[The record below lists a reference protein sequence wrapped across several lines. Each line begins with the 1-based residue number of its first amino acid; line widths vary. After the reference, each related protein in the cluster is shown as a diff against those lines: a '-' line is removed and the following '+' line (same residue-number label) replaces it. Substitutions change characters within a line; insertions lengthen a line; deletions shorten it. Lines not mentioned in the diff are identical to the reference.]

1 MQPRLKLSILAAVAA
16 AVTMPPPEKKQRTH
30 AHQQPNPPVF
40 PESVVVFA
48 PDDRN
53 ISETMAARSEVLNDR
68 ARGHFSSERLAF
80 LFKPGRYDDVEAKI
94 GYYTSVTGLGASP
107 DDVVFTGAR
116 GIYVD
121 AMDPQQAGSLD
132 TFWRSGDNFRHEATE
147 GFRWAVSQAAPL
159 RRIHAAGDLELFDP
173 TARVNYASGGYL
185 GNSIVEGNLVLG
197 SQQQWISRNVDL
209 RGITSGGAWSNVYVG
224 CAGALPAPSAAGA
237 EPRVSVV
244 DQAPVIAA
252 KPYIVIDDVGRY
264 TLRVPRVAKD
274 VVGAALDSPYRD
286 VPFESVFVAD
296 ASRHGAR
303 EINEA
308 LASGLDVV
316 LAPGIFQL
324 ADSIRMGR
332 PGAVVMGLGYA
343 TLVAP
348 VSGEPCVI
356 AEDAGGMRLASV
368 VLQANE
374 VPAGV
379 DSSLLRWGGDGSE
392 SDPSVL
398 SDVFCRVGGPGS
410 LKVRA
415 SIMVHVAASHVIL
428 DNLWLWR
435 ADHAELAPGEQP
447 RPGEQY
453 HLVVPGECSVAN
465 GLIVDGDDVTA
476 YGLAVEHTDQD
487 QVIWRGERGRTYF
500 YQCELPYDVNQTM
513 FGDKGYAGYRVDAAV
528 KKHKGEAL
536 GIYSYFRDYPCLV
549 QAAIVAPDTA
559 EVTFANA
566 FTKKLRGHEGIL
578 SVERYE
584 TAAWRAADARFQK
597 YY

>member
-1 MQPRLKLSILAAVAA
+1 MRLHIELAILAVAA

-40 PESVVVFA
+40 PASVVVFA
-48 PDDRN
+48 PDDAN
-53 ISETMAARSEVLNDR
+53 ITERMNERSEVLNDR

-80 LFKPGRYDDVEAKI
+80 LFKPGRYDVEAKI

-116 GIYVD
+116 GVYVD

-132 TFWRSGDNFRHEATE
+132 TFWRSGDNFRHEALT

-159 RRIHAAGDLELFDP
+159 RRIHAAEDLELFDP

-224 CAGALPAPSAAGA
+224 CAGAVPEPSAAGA
-237 EPRVSVV
+237 EPRVSVI
-244 DQAPVIAA
+244 DQAPVVAA
-252 KPYIVIDDVGRY
+252 KPYIVIDDVGRFA
-264 TLRVPRVAKD
+264 LRMPLVAKD
-274 VVGAALDSPYRD
+274 VVGAALDAPFREI
-286 VPFESVFVAD
+286 PFERVFVAD

-308 LASGLDVV
+308 LRAGLDVV
-316 LAPGIFQL
+316 LAPGIFEL
-324 ADSIRMGR
+324 DDSIRMSR
-332 PGAVVMGLGYA
+332 PDAVVMGLGYS

-368 VLQANE
+368 VLQASE
-374 VPAGV
+374 VPADV
-379 DSSLLRWGGDGSE
+379 NTSLLRWGGDGSE
-392 SDPSVL
+392 TDPSVL

-415 SIMVHVAASHVIL
+415 SVMVHVAASHVIL

-453 HLVVPGECSVAN
+453 HLVVPGECSCAN

-487 QVIWRGERGRTYF
+487 QVVWRGERGRTYF

-513 FGDKGYAGYRVDAAV
+513 FGDKGYAGYRVDGAV

-549 QAAIVAPDTA
+549 PAAIVAPDTD
-559 EVTFANA
+559 EVLFANA
-566 FTKKLRGHEGIL
+566 FTKKLRGHDGIL

-584 TAAWRAADARFQK
+584 TAAYKSADARFQK

>member
-1 MQPRLKLSILAAVAA
+1 MRLHLKLSILAAVAA

-53 ISETMAARSEVLNDR
+53 ITETMAARSEVLNDR

-80 LFKPGRYDDVEAKI
+80 LFRPGRYDVEAKI
-94 GYYTSVTGLGASP
+94 GYYTSVSGLGASP
-107 DDVVFTGAR
+107 DDVVFAGAR
-116 GIYVD
+116 GLYVD

-132 TFWRSGDNFRHEATE
+132 TFWRSGDNFRHEAST

-159 RRIHAAGDLELFDP
+159 RRIHAARDLELFDP
-173 TARVNYASGGYL
+173 TAQVNYASGGYL

-197 SQQQWISRNVDL
+197 SQQQWISRNVQMN
-209 RGITSGGAWSNVYVG
+209 GATGGAWSNVYVG
-224 CAGALPAPSAAGA
+224 CAGGVPEPSAAGA

-244 DQAPVIAA
+244 DQAPVVAA
-252 KPYIVIDDVGRY
+252 KPYLMIDEATGKY
-264 TLRVPRVAKD
+264 SLRVPLVAKD
-274 VVGAALDSPYRD
+274 VVGAALDAPFREI
-286 VPFESVFVAD
+286 PFEGVFVAD

-308 LASGLDVV
+308 LRAGLDVV

-324 ADSIRMGR
+324 DDSIRMAR
-332 PGAVVMGLGYA
+332 PGAVVMGLGFS

-348 VSGEPCVI
+348 ASGAPCVI
-356 AEDAGGMRLASV
+356 AHDTGGMRLASV
-368 VLQANE
+368 VLQASE
-374 VPAGV
+374 VPAEV
-379 DSSLLRWGGDGSE
+379 KSLLLRWGGDGSE

-415 SIMVHVAASHVIL
+415 SVMVHVAASHVIL

-435 ADHAELAPGEQP
+435 ADHAELASGEQP

-453 HLVVPGECSVAN
+453 HLVVPGECAVKN
-465 GLIVDGDDVTA
+465 GLVVDGDDVTA

-487 QVIWRGERGRTYF
+487 QVVWRGERGRTYF

-513 FGDKGYAGYRVDAAV
+513 FGDQGYTGYRVDAAV

-536 GIYSYFRDYPCLV
+536 GIYSFFRDYPCLV

-559 EVTFANA
+559 TFMNA
-566 FTKKLRGHEGIL
+566 FTKKLRGHDGIL

-584 TAAWRAADARFQK
+584 TAAWRASDPRFQK
-597 YY
+597 NY